1 MSPPPLKQAR
11 PAADVQSVGKGV
23 VRPLPVAPVQRDD
36 RELLAGLQAAE
47 PWARAA
53 FFDRFA
59 PLVERVLRRLVGG
72 DRDIDVAELIH
83 ETFAQALAAI
93 ATLRDGQAFAAWIEV
108 IASRVAYR
116 EVRARQRRRWL
127 RFWEPTAL
135 PEVAVDDLDPEVRE
149 AYRRTLAALDAM
161 PAKERIPF
169 LLRQVEGWDLSRIAE
184 VSGVSLATIK
194 RRIAAG
200 TERFERL
207 AGRDEV
213 LRRWLEGRGA

>member
-1 MSPPPLKQAR
+1 MAPLPKNQAR
-11 PAADVQSVGKGV
+11 PFSAVGAAKGV
-23 VRPLPVAPVQRDD
+23 VRSLPVAPVQRDD
-36 RELLAGLQAAE
+36 RELLAGLQNGE

-59 PLVERVLRRLVGG
+59 PQVERVLRRLLGT
-72 DRDIDVAELIH
+72 DRDLDFAELIH
-83 ETFAQALAAI
+83 ETFAQALAALGS
-93 ATLRDGQAFAAWIEV
+93 LRDGQAFVAWIEV

-127 RFWEPTAL
+127 RFWEPSEL
-135 PEVAVDDLDPEVRE
+135 PEIAVDDVDPEVRE

-169 LLRQVEGWDLSRIAE
+169 LLRQVEGWDLTRIADA
-184 VSGVSLATIK
+184 SGVSLATIK
-194 RRIAAG
+194 RRIASG
-200 TERFERL
+200 TERFARL

-213 LRRWLEGRGA
+213 LRRWLEGKGS